1 MQLPSCDSPN
11 TSQRFALGES
21 NVRLV
26 CENSTYS
33 VSVLQGCEGQWYCST
48 TTAMH
53 GINTPLPPSLPS
65 CPTPPCNITRLITVF
80 PQLRKLLD
88 TMTTVAAMLL
98 KIMVLYSCVSYSFAA
113 VGMAIF
119 GDAKSTIL
127 EPRCAAEV
135 SKCHITPVFYHAY
148 YRRT

>member
-1 MQLPSCDSPN
+1 M
-11 TSQRFALGES
+11 
-21 NVRLV
+21 
-26 CENSTYS
+26 
-33 VSVLQGCEGQWYCST
+33 
-48 TTAMH
+48 
-53 GINTPLPPSLPS
+53 
-65 CPTPPCNITRLITVF
+65 TVF

-127 EPRCAAEV
+127 EPRCAAEA
-135 SKCHITPVFYHAY
+135 SKCHMTPAFYRVY